1 MKKQSKFKSLG
12 KLMIYFKKYMAA
24 IVISIIFAVCGTV
37 CTIIGPDRLQDMVN
51 KIIQGIMTGID
62 VDEVTRLGMILLG
75 IYGVAAL
82 LNYMQQVIMNIVTQK
97 SAKALRTA
105 MDNKI
110 NTMPLNYFDTTSKGD
125 ILSRVTNDI
134 DIISQMLSQHMA
146 NLINGAILLI
156 GTTFMMFK
164 SNWILAV
171 TTIISSVIGFVLM
184 GLIASKSQKF
194 FKQNQDNLGKL
205 NGHIEEVFTNHTVVK
220 SYNAQHKVKNKF
232 GEYNDNLKDSTFK
245 SQFLS
250 GLMMPIMTF
259 TGNLSYAMIFI
270 VGVYLI
276 LNGTTSM
283 TLGTITAFVLYG
295 KLFTQPMT
303 TIAQA
308 MSGLQQA
315 AAASD
320 RVFEM
325 LEEEDMEKEENMK
338 TVPVDN
344 IKGNVEFKNVKFGY
358 IEGKEI
364 IHDFSLSV
372 KQGQK
377 VAIVGPTGA
386 GKSTIVN
393 LLMRFYELNAGTISI
408 DGIDLKSISRENV
421 HDMFDMILQDTW
433 LFGGS
438 IRENLVY
445 NKENVSDETL
455 DKVCKAV
462 GLEHFIAALPDR
474 YDTILSESST
484 ISEGQKQQLTIARAM
499 IRDSALLIL
508 DEATSS
514 VDTRTEKIIQQAMDA
529 LTVNRTSFV
538 IAHRLSTIKNA
549 DVILVLKDGDII
561 EKGNHDELMSQN
573 GFYAELYNSQ
583 FDAA

>member
-164 SNWILAV
+164 SNWILAF
-171 TTIISSVIGFVLM
+171 TTILSSVIGFVLM

-232 GEYNDNLKDSTFK
+232 SEYNDNLKDSTFK

-325 LEEEDMEKEENMK
+325 LEEEDMEKEENKK
-338 TVPVDN
+338 TVSVDN